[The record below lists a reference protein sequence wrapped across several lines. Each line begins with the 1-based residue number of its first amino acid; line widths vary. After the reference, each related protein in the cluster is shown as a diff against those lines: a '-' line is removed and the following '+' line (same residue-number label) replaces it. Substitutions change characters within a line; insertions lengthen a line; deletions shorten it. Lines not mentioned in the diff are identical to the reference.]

1 MSGPAANLRAAGLVV
16 LAVTLFSVSDVALKL
31 LVAGYPT
38 GQIMACRGGMSLVI
52 LGAVTLARSGRLGPG
67 PALRDPACWIRG
79 LSEVGV
85 AYCFF
90 TALRHLPLAEAT
102 AVLFVFP
109 LMLTV
114 LAALVLRER
123 VGPHRWA
130 AVAAGLAGILLIL
143 RPGTGAFDPALLWP
157 LTAAACVA
165 GRDLATRFVRPGSP
179 SDAVALLTTGLTTG
193 AGLLTLPFGWATVD
207 VPGLLGFAASAALT
221 AAAFLALVEGTRTG
235 DISFTAPFR
244 YVIVPISFVAGWLV
258 WGDVPDG
265 TVLAGTA
272 VVVASGLAIVREER
286 GRPEAAAG
294 TTPDPGRVG

>member
-1 MSGPAANLRAAGLVV
+1 MRREASANLRTAGLVV

-31 LVAGYPT
+31 LAAGYPT

-79 LSEVGV
+79 LWEVGV

-90 TALRHLPLAEAT
+90 TALRHLPLADAT

-123 VGPHRWA
+123 VGRYRWV

-157 LTAAACVA
+157 LAAAACIA

-179 SDAVALLTTGLTTG
+179 TDAVALLTTGLTTG
-193 AGLLTLPFGWATVD
+193 AGLLTLPLGWTAVD
-207 VPGLLGFAASAALT
+207 VPGFLGFAASAALT
-221 AAAFLALVEGTRTG
+221 AAAFLALVEGTRAG
-235 DISFTAPFR
+235 DVSFTAPFR
-244 YVIVPISFVAGWLV
+244 YVVVPISFVAGWLV

-265 TVLAGTA
+265 WVLAGTA
-272 VVVASGLAIVREER
+272 VVVASGLVVVRDE
-286 GRPEAAAG
+286 GRRPTATATVAG
-294 TTPDPGRVG
+294 PGRTG